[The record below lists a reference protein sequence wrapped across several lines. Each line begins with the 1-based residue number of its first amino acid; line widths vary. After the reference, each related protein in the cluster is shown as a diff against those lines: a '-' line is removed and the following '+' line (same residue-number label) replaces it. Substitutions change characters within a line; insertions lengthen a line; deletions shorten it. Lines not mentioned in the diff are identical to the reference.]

1 MAKNDYD
8 VIVFK
13 ILLYFY
19 GCLKHEIKFEQATF
33 EKTIGLNE
41 ISEEYFTQILRMMGN
56 DNLIEGASFQKA
68 WGGEYILISNLS
80 DITITT
86 DGIHYLKENSMMK
99 KVKDNIVEGV
109 DLVAKLVG
117 IVKL

>member
-41 ISEEYFTQILRMMGN
+41 ISEEYFTQILRMMKN
-56 DNLIEGASFQKA
+56 DNLIEGTAFQKA
-68 WGGEYILISNLS
+68 WGGEYILISNIS
-80 DITITT
+80 DIIITS
-86 DGIHYLKENSMMK
+86 DGIHYLKENSTMQI
-99 KVKDNIVEGV
+99 VKDHIVEGI
-109 DLVAKLVG
+109 DLVAKLVE